1 MMMESKGGRSPSM
14 CRTVA
19 RNPKSVLS
27 AVEAIA
33 CIKQMTTILFVENR
47 LY

>member
-1 MMMESKGGRSPSM
+1 MMKSKGGRSLRM

-19 RNPKSVLS
+19 RNPKCVLS
-27 AVEAIA
+27 TVEAIT